1 MAKSI
6 THNKGGRKIDYTAF
20 FFLLNAHRHPAWYA
34 IFLRFGHLGTAI
46 LLANCEYM
54 CRARHFLLKLDTP
67 FYAILERDH
76 RITKEQYIEVLKYA
90 ISEGLLY
97 DQILFEMGYLF
108 SITFLKNFHE
118 SGYFKDR
125 KHKAEDVISAINRL
139 RKVKPFLSLEDEI
152 DALLNEHAEDP
163 DSQNDLNQ
171 NLPEE
176 DLPF

>member
-1 MAKSI
+1 MNN
-6 THNKGGRKIDYTAF
+6 TNKGGRKAEYTAF

-34 IFLRFGHLGTAI
+34 LFLKYGHMGTAI

-54 CRARHFLLKLDTP
+54 CRARHFLLKLDAP
-67 FYAILERDH
+67 FYAILQRDH
-76 RITKEQYIEVLKYA
+76 QITKEQYTEVLRYA

-97 DQILFEMGYLF
+97 DPVLFEMGYLF
-108 SITFLKNFHE
+108 STAFLKNFHD

-125 KHKAEDVISAINRL
+125 KHKAKDVLSAINRF

-152 DALLNEHAEDP
+152 DALLNEQPGDP
-163 DSQNDLNQ
+163 ESQNDLNQ
-171 NLPEE
+171 NLPDE